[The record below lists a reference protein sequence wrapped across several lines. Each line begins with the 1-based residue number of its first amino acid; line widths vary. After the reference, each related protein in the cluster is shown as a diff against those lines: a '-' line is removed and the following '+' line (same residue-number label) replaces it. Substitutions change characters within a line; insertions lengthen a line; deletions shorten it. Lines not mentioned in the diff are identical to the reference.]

1 MCLDCSK
8 IALRLF
14 PVELCSSPNACVPFP
29 YILLFRENPY
39 FATFVASF
47 VKVSVLFN
55 KGSYFTVRTYR
66 QRNPQ
71 RSQQLSP
78 SSRDVSRSGGSRAG
92 CGRQR
97 SGMANGCPERTGR
110 PLQAHKKQKEL
121 VGVPLPWNWDLYL
134 QIIFPCTSRCLGVK
148 EKCLECFGLDTSFF
162 SSASATSGDMSLPG
176 DDNINFCLMLSLTIL
191 ILLWQARVLL
201 TGVLPSLTPWELAL

>member
-1 MCLDCSK
+1 MSGLFKNCLETLPSRTVFFSE
-8 IALRLF
+8 RL
-14 PVELCSSPNACVPFP
+14 CPFP
-29 YILLFRENPY
+29 LYFVILGKPLLCDVCCLVCEGVSALQQGFLFHCQN
-39 FATFVASF
+39 
-47 VKVSVLFN
+47 
-55 KGSYFTVRTYR
+55 YR

-78 SSRDVSRSGGSRAG
+78 SSRNVSRSGGSSSG

-121 VGVPLPWNWDLYL
+121 VGVPLPWNWDLCL

-176 DDNINFCLMLSLTIL
+176 DDNINFCLNLYLTIL
-191 ILLWQARVLL
+191 ILLWQATVLL